1 MTDTAP
7 HTGRTVW
14 DRKSV
19 VALAQRYRRW
29 GQWGP
34 DDERGALN
42 FIDAGALTR
51 AASLIR
57 HGRVLS
63 LAIPLDASGP
73 QKGAFGRNNPLH
85 YMVQDGGDIA
95 LGAQEHLAGLRYTD
109 DGIAMPLQCAT
120 HWDALSHIFYEG
132 RMYNGYGLAEVTSA
146 GAARC
151 GVERMSASLTGRGV
165 LLDIA
170 RFRRVAA
177 LAPGQGIS
185 GAELEACAEA
195 QGVTVGRGDI
205 VLVRT
210 GHLRAARREGWGD
223 YAGGDAPGLAL
234 SSAHFLY
241 GRQVAAVAG
250 DTWGVEVRPN
260 ETPDLFQPL
269 HLVLLVNAGIPLGE
283 MFDLELLAEDCA
295 DDGVYE
301 FFLAAAPLPITGA
314 VGGPMNPIAVK

>member
-1 MTDTAP
+1 MTDTPPEAATP
-7 HTGRTVW
+7 AW
-14 DRKSV
+14 DKESV
-19 VALAQRYRRW
+19 LALAERYRRW

-34 DDERGALN
+34 GDELGALN
-42 FIDAGALTR
+42 FIDAKAVIR
-51 AASLIR
+51 AASLVR
-57 HGRVLS
+57 HGRVIS
-63 LAIPLDASGP
+63 LAMPLDAAGP
-73 QKGAFGRNNPLH
+73 QKGAYGRNNPLH

-109 DGIAMPLQCAT
+109 DGVSMPLQCAT
-120 HWDALSHIFYEG
+120 HWDAFSHIFYEG

-170 RFRRVAA
+170 RFRGVAA
-177 LAPGQGIS
+177 LAPGES
-185 GAELEACAEA
+185 VSDVELASCAQA

-210 GHLRAARREGWGD
+210 GHLAAARLEGWGD

-234 SSAHFLY
+234 SSAHFLC
-241 GRQVAAVAG
+241 GREVAAVAG
-250 DTWGVEVRPN
+250 DTWGLEVRPN
-260 ETPDLFQPL
+260 EIPDLFQPL

-295 DDGVYE
+295 GDGVYE
-301 FFLAAAPLPITGA
+301 FFLSASPLPFTGA